1 MSIYRKDQHWG
12 ALLLGVAAGAAA
24 GLLFAPEAPL
34 RWRRKAKA
42 GVSRVREAR
51 GVLQEALEV
60 IEEFR
65 ALARPLDVEPRDA
78 IR

>member
-1 MSIYRKDQHWG
+1 MGNRTQWG
-12 ALLLGVAAGAAA
+12 PLLLGLAAGAAV
-24 GLLFAPEAPL
+24 GLLFAPEAPQ

-42 GVSRVREAR
+42 GAARVREAR

-65 ALARPLDVEPRDA
+65 ALGRPLDVEPRDA